1 MLPYFFVCLAKVSQ
15 LVGCLYF
22 VGGDVGV
29 AVLDILDILE
39 CLVVLD
45 VLVVLDIL
53 FVLVNLGCL
62 VELVVINSLAYK
74 LTKNQQ
80 LPNTSTHKLTN

>member
-1 MLPYFFVCLAKVSQ
+1 MGYLF
-15 LVGCLYF
+15 F

-29 AVLDILDILE
+29 AVLAVVAVLDILE
-39 CLVVLD
+39 CQ
-45 VLVVLDIL
+45 VVLDIL

-80 LPNTSTHKLTN
+80 LTNTPT

>member
-1 MLPYFFVCLAKVSQ
+1 MGYLF
-15 LVGCLYF
+15 F

-29 AVLDILDILE
+29 AVLAVVAVLDILE
-39 CLVVLD
+39 CQ
-45 VLVVLDIL
+45 VVLDIL

-80 LPNTSTHKLTN
+80 LPNTSTP

>member
-1 MLPYFFVCLAKVSQ
+1 MLPYFFVCLAKVS
-15 LVGCLYF
+15 LLLGYLFF

-29 AVLDILDILE
+29 AVLDIVAVSDILE

-53 FVLVNLGCL
+53 FVLVKLGCL
-62 VELVVINSLAYK
+62 GYSFC
-74 LTKNQQ
+74 
-80 LPNTSTHKLTN
+80 SS